1 MVLMV
6 FMSSGG
12 QNSVILQFDVSSQ
25 FMGEG
30 KVYHVTFAKLL
41 KEVKRDKEAIWQI

>member
-12 QNSVILQFDVSSQ
+12 QNSVILQFDASSQ
-25 FMGEG
+25 FMDEG